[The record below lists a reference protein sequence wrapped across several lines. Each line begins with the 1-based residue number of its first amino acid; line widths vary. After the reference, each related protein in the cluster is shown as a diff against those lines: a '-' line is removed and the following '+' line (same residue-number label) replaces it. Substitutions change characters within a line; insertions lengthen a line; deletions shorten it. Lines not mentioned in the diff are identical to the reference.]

1 MVDPVMVSSN
11 NKPIFFID
19 LSGQNS
25 IPMIPDSFI
34 SNHLK
39 GNTQSTKLKLTSD
52 VSDRSWEV
60 ELDDGQR
67 FARGWK
73 YFSVHH
79 GVRNDDVLSFRH
91 DGDMVFHVTPFGHST
106 SEEELSPNK
115 TSSKKRAITETESSS
130 ENSYL
135 VAHVT
140 SSNLSR
146 NHMGLTNKFARSN
159 GLNNRQCE
167 IDLLNEDG
175 KSWTLDLRHNKTTG
189 QTYMC
194 RGWTGFCQGNGI
206 KAGSSCRFRFVQSG
220 TKPVLQLCP
229 NNTSTVLHVPETKG
243 DEIESEDGSEAA
255 QMKQNRSVEIEFKP
269 HMLRTGQLR
278 LPALFSRENEI
289 NEAGEVTI
297 VNRDGVEWKLHL
309 VRVKGRG
316 QFYIKGFKDCFV
328 ANGIKKVGD
337 SFTLDIIR
345 GGTNPILKICSKI
358 KEASLDGNQTTRRRE
373 PNMIQAP
380 RAEEEMET
388 RVQKKAR
395 VSSAEGGSSRRT
407 RVSNKLSAGP
417 ADLQRKKPLEPCS
430 ISDQVSKVR
439 QSVVHALTDGK
450 RFWESANSSTLITSR
465 AEDIKIR
472 IWDNG
477 IVPDAFLATHL
488 EEGKNESTTLTLTS
502 DACDR
507 TWRVKLN
514 GRKFADGWE
523 DFSAAHCLRDDD
535 VLVFRDDGHMIFH
548 VTPSGRRF
556 FQIHY
561 ISSSS
566 DDDDGYDETWDKV
579 SDLRTRLKTES
590 SSSKSSCVLGVTSSN
605 LRLNRVSL
613 AKSFRIANGLHKT
626 WCEIDVMNQSG
637 KSWVMGLRH
646 NKGTSQDFI
655 RGGWTSFCR
664 ENELK
669 TGSFYRFE
677 LVRTGTRPALKL
689 CSDINTPQRNCSKAK
704 VSAKPSKFMKVTLKP
719 YMLKVKKTCEFS
731 TSLESSKLFC
741 EGERDQE
748 RRNGNSGGQKWRN
761 VAVPC
766 SFCKCT
772 WRGLSGNRAKTMVK
786 TETRFQKKA
795 KVSAQGG
802 PSRRTQASHKSTV
815 DPESLQ
821 RKQPL
826 ETVTHRVRQSI
837 VNVLADVRRFRSELE
852 IEEQKLEA
860 VLEEIDVLGE
870 KVSEINKFFK

>member
-1 MVDPVMVSSN
+1 MAVPPFSPKSNAPFFVVSLGSHNSN
-11 NKPIFFID
+11 P
-19 LSGQNS
+19 
-25 IPMIPDSFI
+25 
-34 SNHLK
+34 
-39 GNTQSTKLKLTSD
+39 
-52 VSDRSWEV
+52 
-60 ELDDGQR
+60 
-67 FARGWK
+67 
-73 YFSVHH
+73 
-79 GVRNDDVLSFRH
+79 
-91 DGDMVFHVTPFGHST
+91 
-106 SEEELSPNK
+106 
-115 TSSKKRAITETESSS
+115 
-130 ENSYL
+130 
-135 VAHVT
+135 
-140 SSNLSR
+140 
-146 NHMGLTNKFARSN
+146 
-159 GLNNRQCE
+159 
-167 IDLLNEDG
+167 
-175 KSWTLDLRHNKTTG
+175 
-189 QTYMC
+189 
-194 RGWTGFCQGNGI
+194 
-206 KAGSSCRFRFVQSG
+206 
-220 TKPVLQLCP
+220 
-229 NNTSTVLHVPETKG
+229 
-243 DEIESEDGSEAA
+243 
-255 QMKQNRSVEIEFKP
+255 
-269 HMLRTGQLR
+269 
-278 LPALFSRENEI
+278 
-289 NEAGEVTI
+289 
-297 VNRDGVEWKLHL
+297 
-309 VRVKGRG
+309 
-316 QFYIKGFKDCFV
+316 
-328 ANGIKKVGD
+328 
-337 SFTLDIIR
+337 
-345 GGTNPILKICSKI
+345 
-358 KEASLDGNQTTRRRE
+358 
-373 PNMIQAP
+373 
-380 RAEEEMET
+380 
-388 RVQKKAR
+388 
-395 VSSAEGGSSRRT
+395 
-407 RVSNKLSAGP
+407 
-417 ADLQRKKPLEPCS
+417 
-430 ISDQVSKVR
+430 
-439 QSVVHALTDGK
+439 
-450 RFWESANSSTLITSR
+450 
-465 AEDIKIR
+465 
-472 IWDNG
+472 

-719 YMLKVKKTCEFS
+719 YMLKNLRSSFARENGIKKGGMVTLVDKNGGTWPS
-731 TSLESSKLFC
+731 HVASANVHGG
-741 EGERDQE
+741 GETFTLKFVREKGRTPMLQL
-748 RRNGNSGGQKWRN
+748 
-761 VAVPC
+761 C
-766 SFCKCT
+766 S
-772 WRGLSGNRAKTMVK
+772 RAKTMVK

-860 VLEEIDVLGE
+860 VLEEIDVLGM
-870 KVSEINKFFK
+870 I

>member
-91 DGDMVFHVTPFGHST
+91 DGDMVFHVTPFGRSFSRQKQLISSTSEDENEDDEHNIFDDDVFDDDNEEHADVRDDDDDEDST

-439 QSVVHALTDGK
+439 QSVVHALTD
-450 RFWESANSSTLITSR
+450 
-465 AEDIKIR
+465 
-472 IWDNG
+472 
-477 IVPDAFLATHL
+477 
-488 EEGKNESTTLTLTS
+488 
-502 DACDR
+502 
-507 TWRVKLN
+507 
-514 GRKFADGWE
+514 
-523 DFSAAHCLRDDD
+523 
-535 VLVFRDDGHMIFH
+535 
-548 VTPSGRRF
+548 
-556 FQIHY
+556 
-561 ISSSS
+561 
-566 DDDDGYDETWDKV
+566 
-579 SDLRTRLKTES
+579 
-590 SSSKSSCVLGVTSSN
+590 
-605 LRLNRVSL
+605 
-613 AKSFRIANGLHKT
+613 
-626 WCEIDVMNQSG
+626 
-637 KSWVMGLRH
+637 
-646 NKGTSQDFI
+646 
-655 RGGWTSFCR
+655 
-664 ENELK
+664 
-669 TGSFYRFE
+669 
-677 LVRTGTRPALKL
+677 
-689 CSDINTPQRNCSKAK
+689 
-704 VSAKPSKFMKVTLKP
+704 
-719 YMLKVKKTCEFS
+719 
-731 TSLESSKLFC
+731 
-741 EGERDQE
+741 
-748 RRNGNSGGQKWRN
+748 
-761 VAVPC
+761 
-766 SFCKCT
+766 
-772 WRGLSGNRAKTMVK
+772 
-786 TETRFQKKA
+786 
-795 KVSAQGG
+795 
-802 PSRRTQASHKSTV
+802 
-815 DPESLQ
+815 
-821 RKQPL
+821 
-826 ETVTHRVRQSI
+826 VRQ
-837 VNVLADVRRFRSELE
+837 FRSELE
-852 IEEQKLEA
+852 IKEQNLETS
-860 VLEEIDVLGE
+860 LLEIDVLGM
-870 KVSEINKFFK
+870 I